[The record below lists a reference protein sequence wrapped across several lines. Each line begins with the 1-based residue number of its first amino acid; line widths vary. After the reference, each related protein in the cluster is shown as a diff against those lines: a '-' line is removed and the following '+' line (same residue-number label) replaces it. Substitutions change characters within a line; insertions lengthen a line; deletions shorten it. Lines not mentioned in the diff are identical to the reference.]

1 MKKKFLCLLLST
13 MMVTSL
19 AGCSLFSEDTPEEPD
34 TTIRIS
40 VTKDMLISS
49 QEEEVEAKSIDELYT
64 IGETVVYGDMMF
76 TELIPGSKLAAEGQ
90 TKMLCKFKDA
100 NYAKALYDSKDNIY
114 IDVATTSVPAQR
126 TNIIYSAVFTDLSSM
141 SYDDMFA
148 KIITDTQSG
157 DDVNIIPDETV
168 PEDTADEALVETEEE
183 ITEEAITE
191 EADDSLTKDSEA
203 ITEEAT
209 DDGLEEAV
217 EEITE
222 ELAVEDE
229 PEVENE
235 GEGESIMDL
244 FSSYMI
250 AKDAGKVYYSESDLH
265 NIISAYFEQMNFVQ
279 GSDIVVYSKD
289 GERLGE
295 YTSSQLQAYIDNVNG
310 VPTDYT
316 LISGYAKLSDL
327 LPGGVYKTTA
337 LDNGNGAFTIHVKND
352 TGLPAR
358 LRIWTADTDSTAVPE
373 NAYDVPFLTDSFK
386 ITGYY
391 PENEWANSST
401 KTTYYFT
408 FDKYD
413 TNYDLANEYAALDT
427 TLKLSTVS
435 PDDKGKYSFDSNYNI
450 VINDTG
456 KTVIITSNSKEEET
470 LKPDT
475 VIGIHPEMYR
485 NFKFEFVEEEVA
497 E

>member
-13 MMVTSL
+13 AMVASL
-19 AGCSLFSEDTPEEPD
+19 AGCSLFGEDTPEEPD

-49 QEEEVEAKSIDELYT
+49 QEEETEVKSIDELYT

-114 IDVATTSVPAQR
+114 IDTVTTPVPAQR
-126 TNIIYSAVFTDLSSM
+126 TNIIYSAVFTDLSTM

-148 KIITDTQSG
+148 KIITDTEN
-157 DDVNIIPDETV
+157 DNANIIPNEVAPEDVVDET
-168 PEDTADEALVETEEE
+168 LVETEEE
-183 ITEEAITE
+183 ITEET
-191 EADDSLTKDSEA
+191 DDSLTKDSET
-203 ITEEAT
+203 ITEDVA
-209 DDGLEEAV
+209 DDGLEEVA

-222 ELAVEDE
+222 ELTVEDE
-229 PEVENE
+229 PEVEDE
-235 GEGESIMDL
+235 GDSIMDL
-244 FSSYMI
+244 FSSYMV
-250 AKDAGKVYYSESDLH
+250 AKDAGKVYYSENDLH
-265 NIISAYFEQMNFVQ
+265 NIISTYFKEMNFVQ

-310 VPTDYT
+310 IPTDYT

-435 PDDKGKYSFDSNYNI
+435 PDDKGKYSFDSNYDI

-456 KTVIITSNSKEEET
+456 KTVTITSNSKEEET

-497 E
+497 AE